1 MKALTVLFAAILA
14 IGIFI
19 SVTGL
24 ISSDTASSEVQASQQ
39 AKGAYTWSLKLEQPG
54 KHINQFSPVTRI
66 AQQCAKR
73 GDLCNYEACPGGEGG
88 CRSNCCAGLVCK
100 LYPAQPGATGSSG
113 CE

>member
-1 MKALTVLFAAILA
+1 MKKFTALFAAMLA

-19 SVTGL
+19 SVTGFV
-24 ISSDTASSEVQASQQ
+24 SSDTAYSETQASQQ
-39 AKGAYTWSLKLEQPG
+39 ATGAYTWSLKLKQPG
-54 KHINQFSPVTRI
+54 QRINQFSPVVRM

-88 CRSNCCAGLVCK
+88 CKSNCCAGLICK
-100 LYPAQPGATGSSG
+100 LYPAQAGATGSSG